1 MRDPVGTSNV
11 NKNQSRPWGNDL
23 SYGRGRALID
33 NWHYVKMS
41 CAFPT
46 VFFQNLLLDVSN
58 SVIFVLCGRFKP
70 NTVKHETTLV
80 TLLQAEV
87 AED

>member
-1 MRDPVGTSNV
+1 MGESPVLWTRV
-11 NKNQSRPWGNDL
+11 
-23 SYGRGRALID
+23 LID

-41 CAFPT
+41 YAFPT
-46 VFFQNLLLDVSN
+46 ICFQNLLLDVSN
-58 SVIFVLCGRFKP
+58 SIIFVLCGRFKP

-87 AED
+87 AEEGL